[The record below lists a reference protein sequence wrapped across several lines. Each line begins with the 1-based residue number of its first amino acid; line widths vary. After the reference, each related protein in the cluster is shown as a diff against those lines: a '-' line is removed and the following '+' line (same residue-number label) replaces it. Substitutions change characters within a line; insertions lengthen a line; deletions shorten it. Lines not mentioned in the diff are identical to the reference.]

1 MKTRAIIFAGP
12 GKVTFGNVEVAD
24 PDPGDAVVRTVVTV
38 VSTGTDTRV
47 LRGGPEAKGYPLVP
61 GYSSVG
67 VVERVAREA
76 RGVREGDLVFA
87 GSPKGLIGVGQVWG
101 AQVGHCV
108 RPASTLVRLDERRS
122 PAEYGFAKVAAIALH
137 GVRRSGSIPGDPVV
151 VIGQGLI
158 GQLHARIQAA
168 LGRLVVVAD
177 LLPWRLERSAAGGAI
192 RTVNAAQEDVVAAV
206 REMWPDG
213 VPAAVEASARQEG
226 IDVCVELLRQRPWN
240 ADERLSVL
248 LLQGTYVEPVRIDAM
263 KLFMKEYVLLN
274 SRDNDHRDL
283 VGAARMIGA
292 GTLRVDDLITLR
304 SRPQDAADAFAE
316 LLGHPER
323 NLTIVFD
330 WE

>member
-1 MKTRAIIFAGP
+1 MKTQAIIFSEP
-12 GKVTFGNVEVAD
+12 GTVTFGDAEVAD
-24 PDPGDAVVRTVVTV
+24 PEPGDAVVRTVATV

-67 VVERVAREA
+67 VVERIVGDTGEIRK
-76 RGVREGDLVFA
+76 GDLVFA
-87 GSPKGLIGVGQVWG
+87 GSPKKLIGIGQVWG

-108 RPASTLVRLDERRS
+108 RPASTLVRLDDRRS
-122 PAEYGFAKVAAIALH
+122 PAEYGFAKVAAIAMH
-137 GVRRSGSIPGDPVV
+137 GVRRSGSLPGDPVV

-168 LGRLVVVAD
+168 LGRLVVAAD
-177 LLPWRLERSAAGGAI
+177 LLPWRLKRSAAGGVM
-192 RTVNAAQEDVVAAV
+192 RTVNAAEEDVVSV
-206 REMWPDG
+206 VKDMWPDG
-213 VPAAVEASARQEG
+213 VPVAVEASARQEG
-226 IDVCVELLRQRPWN
+226 VDVCVELLRQRPWN
-240 ADERLSVL
+240 VDERLSVL
-248 LLQGTYVEPVRIDAM
+248 LLQGTYTEPLRIDAM
-263 KLFMKEYVLLN
+263 ALFMKEYVLLN

-283 VGAARMIGA
+283 VAAARMIGR

-304 SRPQDAADAFAE
+304 PLPQNATDAFAE
-316 LLGHPER
+316 LLEHPER